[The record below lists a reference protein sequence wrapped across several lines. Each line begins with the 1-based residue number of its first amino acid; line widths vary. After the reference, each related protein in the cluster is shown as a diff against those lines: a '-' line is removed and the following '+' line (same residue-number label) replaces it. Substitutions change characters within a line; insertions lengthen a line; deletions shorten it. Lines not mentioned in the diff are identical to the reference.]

1 MFRFDKSE
9 LINDIAVQKCSPRHV
24 LWPDPKPD
32 WWFNLSSPYRSKPLL
47 NIVGKPLFAELAIL
61 KALQD
66 EGWIGYW
73 RDNWGG
79 CFRQAFPPDRC
90 TSLPRAAQDKFDA
103 IVQQNNGKVA
113 GCWDVFVWKQ
123 DRFRFF
129 EAKWLEGRD
138 RIRASQGAWLD
149 AACRAGMKVEDFAVV
164 EWTLL

>member
-1 MFRFDKSE
+1 
-9 LINDIAVQKCSPRHV
+9 VQKCSPRYV

-32 WWFNLSSPYRSKPLL
+32 WWFNLSKPYRSKPLL

-79 CFRQAFPPDRC
+79 FFRQAFPPDRC

-113 GCWDVFVWKQ
+113 GCWDVFVWKEGQ
-123 DRFRFF
+123 FRFF
-129 EAKWLEGRD
+129 EAKRHGKDYITAEQCG
-138 RIRASQGAWLD
+138 WLD
-149 AACRAGMKVEDFAVV
+149 SARRAGMKTEDFAVV
-164 EWTLL
+164 EWTSL